1 MIDILN
7 TLIYWIHTIA
17 SVFWI
22 GGIAFILL
30 IFIPKTK
37 QILGKEASEL
47 IGTISKTFKLH
58 VNISIFILVVT
69 GIALS
74 MKNEPV
80 PVQIEQS
87 DNWKILLIIK
97 HILVAIMIFIHIYR
111 NTILS
116 KRINKENEI
125 SRKSS
130 IQKFSLNLVKVVL
143 ILGLIVL
150 LLSIMASKL

>member
-7 TLIYWIHTIA
+7 TLLYWVHTIA
-17 SVFWI
+17 SVYWI
-22 GGIAFILL
+22 GGIAFIVL
-30 IFIPKTK
+30 ILIPKTK
-37 QILGKEASEL
+37 QILGKEAGKL
-47 IGTISKTFKLH
+47 IGAISKTFKLH
-58 VNISIFILVVT
+58 VDISIIILILT

-74 MKNEPV
+74 MVNA
-80 PVQIEQS
+80 PVQIEQV
-87 DNWKILLIIK
+87 DNWRILLIAK

-125 SRKSS
+125 SKKSS
-130 IQKFSLNLVKVVL
+130 LQKLSLNLVKVVL
-143 ILGLIVL
+143 IIGLIVL